1 MGFWSSVPVFQ
12 MPGSGLAAPDPPP
25 HEKDCIC
32 GQRTTCPDEVQTLGR
47 SHCPL
52 HLVATSGRR

>member
-25 HEKDCIC
+25 HEKGYIC
-32 GQRTTCPDEVQTLGR
+32 DQMTTRPDEVQTLGR
-47 SHCPL
+47 SHCL
-52 HLVATSGRR
+52 LRLVATSGRR